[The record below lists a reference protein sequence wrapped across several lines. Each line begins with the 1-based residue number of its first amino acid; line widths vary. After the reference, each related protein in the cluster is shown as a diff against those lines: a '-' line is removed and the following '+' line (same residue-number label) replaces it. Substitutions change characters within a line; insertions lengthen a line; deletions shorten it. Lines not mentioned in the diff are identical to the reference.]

1 MDGIV
6 VINKDAG
13 MTSHDVVNKVRRI
26 TGERRCGHTGTLDP
40 MASGVLVMCMG
51 KSTRLV
57 RFMMEG
63 RKRYVAEVMLGTAT
77 DSGDADGEVT
87 EASEPFEICKDL
99 FIQSFKPF
107 LGNIKQL
114 PPMVSAVH
122 HNGRRLYEYAREG
135 IEVEREARS
144 VTIFSIEPLDFETW
158 PEVLRN
164 GDVVK
169 LEVECSKGTY
179 IRTLACDICESIGL
193 KGHLSKLI
201 RTANSGFEIHEAL
214 TLEELSRLSEG
225 DGVEIALL
233 PPATAVRHLKN
244 VTADE
249 ECEELVSHGS
259 FLPLKRVSVCP
270 DAFDEGEWVSITGLQ
285 GGLIS
290 MGEVIKVQSTGQ
302 LLLKPSIVFI

>member
-1 MDGIV
+1 MW
-6 VINKDAG
+6 
-13 MTSHDVVNKVRRI
+13 SHWHPSN
-26 TGERRCGHTGTLDP
+26 P

-63 RKRYVAEVMLGTAT
+63 RKRYVAGSCRSAT

-144 VTIFSIEPLDFETW
+144 VTIFSIEPLDLRRGPRCSETETSLNW
-158 PEVLRN
+158 RSNVR
-164 GDVVK
+164 
-169 LEVECSKGTY
+169 
-179 IRTLACDICESIGL
+179 R
-193 KGHLSKLI
+193 
-201 RTANSGFEIHEAL
+201 AL
-214 TLEELSRLSEG
+214 T
-225 DGVEIALL
+225 
-233 PPATAVRHLKN
+233 
-244 VTADE
+244 
-249 ECEELVSHGS
+249 
-259 FLPLKRVSVCP
+259 
-270 DAFDEGEWVSITGLQ
+270 
-285 GGLIS
+285 
-290 MGEVIKVQSTGQ
+290 
-302 LLLKPSIVFI
+302 